1 MRSVFLVL
9 QLQDL
14 SLKEVQRLPYPIHLF
29 FDLSNVTVERIIV
42 SADVKNDLTDVV
54 GNVSYQTVYFTK
66 FLFVE
71 MNDVAF
77 KYHCSD
83 KAAKCSHSAVFILTL
98 ERFKLFLGDSDFQ
111 EYVTLV
117 FLFFIRFSS
126 HKNLSFFYL
135 GSGVEGCPSHKLCIV
150 WFSVFVPTQ
159 YRACYSSKRPCGRT
173 FIFLFSEENSRHFSA
188 CLSCHFSFQTAIRST
203 RLHTSHTTLDLS
215 EV

>member
-1 MRSVFLVL
+1 ML
-9 QLQDL
+9 QLQNL
-14 SLKEVQRLPYPIHLF
+14 SLKEVQWLPYPIHLF

-42 SADVKNDLTDVV
+42 SADVKNDLIDVV

-71 MNDVAF
+71 MNDLAF

-83 KAAKCSHSAVFILTL
+83 KAGKCSHSAVFELAF
-98 ERFKLFLGDSDFQ
+98 ECFKLFLGHSYFQ
-111 EYVTLV
+111 VAVTLYYLL
-117 FLFFIRFSS
+117 FLLTFS
-126 HKNLSFFYL
+126 HKNLSFFYSDS
-135 GSGVEGCPSHKLCIV
+135 GSEGCPSNKLCIV

-188 CLSCHFSFQTAIRST
+188 CLSCHFSFQTAIQST